1 MINFLA
7 GKIWRNKWLML
18 CLLVGNILLIGT
30 AIGIPLY
37 ISATMQRVFQQDMRA
52 IQNTQNTFP
61 AVMTLRY
68 SFNDAPG
75 LESYDYYRRTS
86 GFWWPRAL
94 HILDVPVKQR
104 VAVYEFANWRF
115 TPDSEREYP
124 AQYRTVQMSAI
135 SGFEDNIVLTHGR
148 LPSDELVDGRIIE
161 ALAMSVTLVD
171 RDLLLGELMN
181 VEYRDGGEFLQ
192 LRVVGV
198 YEPNPEAGAFWSVV
212 PINFRNTLLI
222 SDNLARERFA
232 RYYVPHYNMTVT
244 WSEVLDFSQINILR
258 QTHYAQALQTAR
270 DMFDPA
276 RAWTF
281 SENFYYV
288 IMGHD
293 ERTDRLAITLW
304 ILLLPVF
311 VMLALFIYMVSRQ
324 ILAIDQNVISILE
337 SRGASRAQILWLY
350 VFQGVFVA
358 AFAFPIG
365 LYFGVGVCRFIGASN
380 GFLDLVQRETL
391 QVFIT
396 TEAILI
402 GLAAALFSFL
412 TMFLP
417 VIRFSKIGIVQH
429 KTTNIGKPKKPVWQ
443 RFYIDFLLLGFSVYS
458 LFNIGNQQDL
468 LAAAFIRDERGLDP
482 VLFLTSSMFI
492 ASAALVCIR
501 IFPLFVKLVFWLGRS
516 FWPPSIY
523 ASMLKV
529 IRSAGEEQFIML
541 FLIFTVS
548 IGIFSA
554 QAARTINL
562 NNENII
568 QYLGGADLRFMEEWH
583 DNVPEGGVVRGE
595 IVGPPEMLVY
605 SGPDFGRFPIRD
617 EVDSFTRVTTRE
629 GYIRIGLRILPSV
642 VPIMAIETDTFG
654 ETVWFRDDLLRIHI
668 NYFLNT
674 LGRIPNGVLLSDIF
688 RTEHGLTVGE
698 TIQIGEITPDDMPYG
713 ERRSFTILGFVEHF
727 PGFVPVG
734 RTILPETEQIV
745 EYPRSL
751 AIVNLGYL
759 QMHWGM
765 RPYEIWMRTNT
776 PTNHFF
782 YEFAAEEALT
792 LTQFHDTK
800 NELVA
805 ARLDPIIQGTNGALT
820 ISFIIILL
828 ICFSG
833 FLIYWILSIRSRV
846 LQFGIFRAMGMSLKS
861 ILTLLF
867 NEQVFVTLTALLIG
881 VVVGEV
887 SSSLFI
893 PLIKISYTPAEQVI
907 PLLMVMEISDYV
919 SLYTV
924 LGIMVLISMVVLAV
938 YISKIKIDQA
948 LKLGED

>member
-1 MINFLA
+1 
-7 GKIWRNKWLML
+7 ML

-30 AIGIPLY
+30 ATGIPLY

-52 IQNTQNTFP
+52 IQYTENRFP
-61 AVMTLRY
+61 AVMTL
-68 SFNDAPG
+68 SLCFNDAPDSEG
-75 LESYDYYRRTS
+75 YYFYTS
-86 GFWWPRAL
+86 TRDSWWPSAL
-94 HILDVPVKQR
+94 RILEVPVAHR
-104 VAVYEFANWRF
+104 AVIYEFANWRF
-115 TPDSEREYP
+115 TPDVAREYP
-124 AQYRTVQMSAI
+124 ARYRTVQMSAI
-135 SGFEDNIVLTHGR
+135 SGFADNIVLTHGR
-148 LPSDELVDGRIIE
+148 LPSSELEDGRVIE
-161 ALAMSVTLVD
+161 ALAMSITLAE

-181 VEYRDGGEFLQ
+181 VEYREDGEFLQ
-192 LRVVGV
+192 LRIVGV
-198 YEPNPEAGAFWSVV
+198 YELSPDAGAFWSIA
-212 PINFRNTLLI
+212 PIDFHNTLLI
-222 SDNLARERFA
+222 SDTLAHERFA
-232 RYYVPHYNMTVT
+232 RYYMPHYYLTVT
-244 WSEVLDFSQINILR
+244 WNEVLDFSQINILR
-258 QTHYAQALQTAR
+258 QSHYAQALQTAR
-270 DMFDPA
+270 NMFDPA

-288 IMGHD
+288 IMGQD

-304 ILLLPVF
+304 ILLMPVF

-358 AFAFPIG
+358 TFAFTIG

-391 QVFIT
+391 QIFIT

-402 GLAAALFSFL
+402 GLAAVLFSFL

-417 VIRFSKIGIVQH
+417 VISFSKIGIVQH

-443 RFYIDFLLLGFSVYS
+443 RFYIDFLLLGFSIYS
-458 LFNIGNQQDL
+458 LYNIGSQQDL
-468 LAAAFIRDERGLDP
+468 LAAAFLRDERGLDP

-501 IFPLFVKLVFWLGRS
+501 IFPLLVKLIYWLGRG

-554 QAARTINL
+554 QAARTINF

-583 DNVPEGGVVRGE
+583 DNVPRGGVVRGE
-595 IVGPPEMLVY
+595 VVGPPEILIY
-605 SGPDFGRFPIRD
+605 LGPDFGRFPNRI
-617 EVDSFTRVTTRE
+617 EVDSFTRVTTRM
-629 GYIRIGLRILPSV
+629 GYVRVGMRDLPPN

-654 ETVWFRDDLLRIHI
+654 ETVWFRDDLLRIHL

-674 LGRIPNGVLLSDIF
+674 LGRNPNGVLLSDVF
-688 RTEHGLTVGE
+688 RTEYDLSVGD
-698 TIQIGEITPDDMPYG
+698 TIQIGEITPDYMPQG
-713 ERRSFTILGFVEHF
+713 ERLNFTILGFVERF
-727 PGFVPVG
+727 PSFAPVG
-734 RTILPETEQIV
+734 RTIIPETELIV

-751 AIVNLGYL
+751 AVINLGYL

-776 PTNHFF
+776 PTNQFF
-782 YEFAAEEALT
+782 YEFATEEALSIT
-792 LTQFHDTK
+792 EFLDTK

-805 ARLDPIIQGTNGALT
+805 ARIDPIFQGTNGALT

-846 LQFGIFRAMGMSLKS
+846 LQFGIFRAMGMSMKS
-861 ILTLLF
+861 ILALLF
-867 NEQVFVTLTALLIG
+867 NEQVFVTLTALIIG
-881 VVVGEV
+881 IIVGEI
-887 SSSLFI
+887 SSNLFI

-919 SLYTV
+919 SLYSV
-924 LGIMVLISMVVLAV
+924 LGVMVIISMIILAV